1 MSYYSRK
8 HLELTL
14 DQQRL
19 KDAGHQQSRHDFVDH
34 DDQDDQ
40 QWQDEYLAAE
50 LEGDAER
57 NCTSNWEG
65 W

>member
-1 MSYYSRK
+1 MSFYSRK

-19 KDAGHQQSRHDFVDH
+19 KDTAGHQQSRHDFVDN
-34 DDQDDQ
+34 DQDDQ
-40 QWQDEYLAAE
+40 QWQEEYLAVE

-57 NCTSNWEG
+57 HCRSHWQG

>member
-8 HLELTL
+8 HLEITL
-14 DQQRL
+14 DQQRR
-19 KDAGHQQSRHDFVDH
+19 KDARPQQSRHDVVENN
-34 DDQDDQ
+34 QDDQ

-57 NCTSNWEG
+57 NCTSNWQG

>member
-14 DQQRL
+14 DQQRR
-19 KDAGHQQSRHDFVDH
+19 KDAGHQQSRHDFVET

-57 NCTSNWEG
+57 HCTSHWQG